1 MRQIVEGTQFEG
13 FVADGTRGGRHNY
26 GVAVDLTIATLD
38 GTPLHMG
45 AGFDDFIEAAY
56 VKGIADNSDAS
67 TRTIAVYRA
76 YVESQVSR
84 GIISVEATENRLL
97 LIGVMLEA
105 GLYPY
110 RREWWHFEEIISMSE
125 TRNRYKLLDF

>member
-1 MRQIVEGTQFEG
+1 
-13 FVADGTRGGRHNY
+13 
-26 GVAVDLTIATLD
+26 
-38 GTPLHMG
+38 MG
-45 AGFDDFIEAAY
+45 ASFDDFTEAAF
-56 VKGIADNSDAS
+56 VKGTADNSDAT
-67 TRTIAVYRA
+67 TRTMTIYRA
-76 YVESQVSR
+76 YAESQVRR
-84 GIISVEATENRLL
+84 GIISVEAAENRLL